1 MSLNLSL
8 PKRPRGRPASNG
20 LPYAN
25 TREQLIRSGIELL
38 TRQGVSGITLDDI
51 LKQAEVPKGSFYHYF
66 ASKDALVAAAL
77 NGYADYFIGKLEK
90 HFSNPELA
98 PLARLA
104 AFVDD
109 ACRGVERYEFTR
121 GCLVGNLGQEVGCL
135 NETLHLRLEAIL
147 QEWECALSACL
158 QASRTAGELSAEADC
173 DALSHAFWV
182 GWEGAILRARL
193 LRSTAPMR
201 AFFKFFLQ
209 ALPRPKSS

>member
-1 MSLNLSL
+1 MNLNLSL

-20 LPYAN
+20 QPYAD
-25 TREQLIRSGIELL
+25 TRGQLIRSGIELL
-38 TRQGVSGITLDDI
+38 TRQGVSGISLEDI
-51 LKQAEVPKGSFYHYF
+51 LKLAEVPKGSFYHYF

-77 NGYADYFIGKLEK
+77 NGYADYFTAKLDK
-90 HFSNPELA
+90 HLSNPDLM

-135 NETLHLRLEAIL
+135 NEALHLRLEAIL
-147 QEWECALSACL
+147 QEWEGALCVCLEASCA
-158 QASRTAGELSAEADC
+158 AGELSSDADC
-173 DALSHAFWV
+173 PELSHAFWV

-201 AFFKFFLQ
+201 AFFKFYLQ
-209 ALPRPKSS
+209 ALPRQ